1 MTGRAWYGEP
11 PRLFQRKR
19 GKSFPV
25 RMEARSA
32 RRSAVLPVTGGCL
45 NLPVVVFR
53 TERETQTHLPPLFHQ
68 ANRIA
73 VSDLV
78 SLVRRGHSTRYGS

>member
-1 MTGRAWYGEP
+1 MMGRAWYGEP
-11 PRLFQRKR
+11 PHLFEGKC

-45 NLPVVVFR
+45 NLSVVVFR
-53 TERETQTHLPPLFHQ
+53 MERETQTHLPSCL
-68 ANRIA
+68 ADRIA

-78 SLVRRGHSTRYGS
+78 SLVRRGHSTRYDS